1 MPSFTYSMP
10 KLSDLTVRLLHPTGY
25 SFVSGAVQARQVREV
40 MLEDHL
46 IDFSRWEPEH
56 RPATENDF
64 LQLNDVVVGFHGRE
78 MFSVGIYHP
87 EVRPPEPVT
96 LGSFTVAFRA
106 HNLAEAV
113 SILAGL
119 IYRLDRPGN
128 PHNLELSALRVMPIT
143 LLYDQQ
149 IIKFLAV
156 IKTVHEMRKN
166 MREREKTLREL
177 IPATIHKFYVK
188 DLGGEPAVAGSRELR

>member
-1 MPSFTYSMP
+1 MP

-25 SFVSGAVQARQVREV
+25 SFVSGAVRARQVREV

-46 IDFSRWEPEH
+46 IDFSRWQPEH

-87 EVRPPEPVT
+87 LVRSPEPVT
-96 LGSFTVAFRA
+96 LGSFTGAFRA
-106 HNLAEAV
+106 HNLAEAA

-128 PHNLELSALRVMPIT
+128 PHNLELSVLRT
-143 LLYDQQ
+143 LPVSLLTDEQVPQ
-149 IIKFLAV
+149 FLAL
-156 IKTVHEMRKN
+156 IKTVYDMRKN
-166 MREREKTLREL
+166 MREREKLLREL
-177 IPATIHKFYVK
+177 IPATIHKFYAK
-188 DLGGEPAVAGSRELR
+188 DLGVEPAVAGSRE